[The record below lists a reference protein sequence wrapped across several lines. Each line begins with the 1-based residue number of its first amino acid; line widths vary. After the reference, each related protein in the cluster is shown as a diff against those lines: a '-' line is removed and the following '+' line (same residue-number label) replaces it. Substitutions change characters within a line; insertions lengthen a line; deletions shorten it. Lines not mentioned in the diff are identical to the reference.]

1 MMRFG
6 SLRTGLAVLLTA
18 ALCAACGS
26 SGSSSKVSA
35 SSYVGSVCS
44 AIEPLE
50 KDVVNRSSAL
60 NGATAAN
67 ATQAKKALQGFLV
80 AVESD
85 STHALTKIQAAGT
98 PDISNGKAVA
108 GTIVKAFSQLR
119 DAMKLALTKSDSLP
133 TDSPSSF
140 RTAAQALGASVK
152 SSLNNIDSS
161 GFSNPD
167 IEKAAGSQAA
177 CKSLSNG

>member
-1 MMRFG
+1 MRFG

>member
-1 MMRFG
+1 M
-6 SLRTGLAVLLTA
+6 LLTA

-26 SGSSSKVSA
+26 SGSPSKVSA
-35 SSYVGSVCS
+35 STYVGSVCS
-44 AIEPLE
+44 AITPLE

-85 STHALTKIQAAGT
+85 STNALTKIQAAGT

-108 GTIVKAFSQLR
+108 GTIVKAFTQVR
-119 DAMKLALTKSDSLP
+119 DAMKVALTKSDSLP

-152 SSLNNIDSS
+152 SSLNSIDSS

-167 IEKAAGSQAA
+167 IEKAASSQAA